1 MQISPVVPTGTRE
14 EIIHASLSSLAL
26 WPAFK
31 TFTLKKNMCLSFDS
45 LDDNYI
51 YIYKKRN
58 FVNFLSGY
66 FQLGMEKYLTSHS

>member
-1 MQISPVVPTGTRE
+1 MLLLVVWPYGLRSKPSLLKRTCAFHLIALM
-14 EIIHASLSSLAL
+14 II
-26 WPAFK
+26 
-31 TFTLKKNMCLSFDS
+31 
-45 LDDNYI
+45 I